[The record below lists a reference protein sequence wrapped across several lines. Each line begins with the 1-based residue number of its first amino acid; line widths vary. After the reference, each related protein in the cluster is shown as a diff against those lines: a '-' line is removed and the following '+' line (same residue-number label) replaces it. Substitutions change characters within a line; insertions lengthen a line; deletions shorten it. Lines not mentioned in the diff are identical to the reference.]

1 MFNHGQQVVLI
12 KPEYKHLYTCHVPY
26 KQAESSKSEDH
37 WVNRTA
43 IRRSGYWV
51 VRYNG
56 HYHSIGGGIRTP
68 LCISAIKQGKC

>member
-12 KPEYKHLYTCHVPY
+12 KPEYKHLVH
-26 KQAESSKSEDH
+26 QNEDH
-37 WVNRTA
+37 RVCRTV

-68 LCISAIKQGKC
+68 LCVSAIKQGKC